1 MIAFAVAHPAMAWLA
16 IAAILLAIEVATG
29 TGWLLWASGSAA
41 AVSIAVLVVPLGAP
55 VQFVLFAV
63 LAVASSLLG
72 RRLWPS
78 RAHDADD
85 INDNAGRV
93 VGRKARVVAAFDGDR
108 GRVAIDG
115 KEWAAVLVAGAT
127 PATGD
132 SVEVTAASG
141 AELSVRNP

>member
-16 IAAILLAIEVATG
+16 IAAILLAIEVAIG
-29 TGWLLWASGSAA
+29 AGWLLWASGSAA
-41 AVSIAVLVVPLGAP
+41 AVSVAVLVVPMGP
-55 VQFVLFAV
+55 PIQFVLFAV
-63 LAVASSLLG
+63 LAAASSLLG
-72 RRLWPS
+72 RRLWPP
-78 RAHDADD
+78 RAHGADD
-85 INDNAGRV
+85 INDNAARVLGRH
-93 VGRKARVVAAFDGDR
+93 ARVVAAFEGGR

-115 KEWAAVLVAGAT
+115 KEWAAVLVAGAA